1 MRCMRLLSAQ
11 HTPHCISNAPFH
23 SLSYRGVCL
32 CACCLQVRASYLQLY
47 REVIHD
53 LLGSNAADT
62 KDAKGGLN
70 IRRDPDRGIY
80 VQGLSER
87 VLTSA
92 AGLSKLIEEGNKKR
106 AVAATLMNAE
116 SSRSH
121 AVVSVW
127 RDCTAQAKP
136 SNTATQHSSHPPLHT
151 VPVPVRAGNPIRR
164 APRPRDR

>member
-1 MRCMRLLSAQ
+1 MRYVPPICTAHCTLHLQCPLLSL
-11 HTPHCISNAPFH
+11 
-23 SLSYRGVCL
+23 SLSLTAV
-32 CACCLQVRASYLQLY
+32 CCLQVRASYLQLY
-47 REVIHD
+47 RYAHD
-53 LLGSNAADT
+53 LLGGNAADI
-62 KDAKGGLN
+62 KDAKGGLH

-127 RDCTAQAKP
+127 LECTDPKAQHP
-136 SNTATQHSSHPPLHT
+136 ATQHSSHSHPPLST
-151 VPVPVRAGNPIRR
+151 VPVPVRAGDPIRR
-164 APRPRDR
+164 APRPRDN

>member
-1 MRCMRLLSAQ
+1 MPPSTLSLTA
-11 HTPHCISNAPFH
+11 
-23 SLSYRGVCL
+23 VC

-53 LLGSNAADT
+53 LLGGNAADT
-62 KDAKGGLN
+62 KDAKGGLH

-127 RDCTAQAKP
+127 LECTAQAQ
-136 SNTATQHSSHPPLHT
+136 ATKQHISHPLTPSSLHT
-151 VPVPVRAGNPIRR
+151 LPVPVRAGDPIRR